1 MTETEWN
8 FGEGPKGTVPRAH
21 HKAKQRQ
28 SPRPPHE
35 RTHQDDMVSALQ
47 GLHTRLDTLAS
58 ISEASILIPG
68 EPQERYQQIVEEAYA
83 VLGLIETEVDEL
95 RAELEYEH
103 KRLDEARDHAL
114 QKARNQDDH
123 TR

>member
-1 MTETEWN
+1 MMEMDWD
-8 FGEGPKGTVPRAH
+8 FGEGTKGTVHRAH

-35 RTHQDDMVSALQ
+35 RTHQDDIAAALQ
-47 GLHTRLDTLAS
+47 GLHHRLDTLAS
-58 ISEASILIPG
+58 ISEATILIPG
-68 EPQERYQQIVEEAYA
+68 KPQEHYHQIVEEAYA

-103 KRLDEARDHAL
+103 KRLEEARDHTL
-114 QKARNQDDH
+114 QKARKQDDH